1 MKFFEYARWFE
12 YVTPARGLI
21 VLTSDEVAA
30 CGASAG
36 CRQQRTN
43 LPTVLGAR
51 GVQIATSEWGEHFPV
66 HDSFAAP
73 ARPDRLIG
81 LRPRRAFR
89 METRRN
95 KPMRQPG
102 PAGGIKPARGSFYLQ
117 QVRVVVHV
125 FTCEF
130 TLWQRAL

>member
-12 YVTPARGLI
+12 YATPARGLI

-66 HDSFAAP
+66 HDRFAAP
-73 ARPDRLIG
+73 TRPGRLIG
-81 LRPRRAFR
+81 LRPH
-89 METRRN
+89 
-95 KPMRQPG
+95 
-102 PAGGIKPARGSFYLQ
+102 GGISYGNTA
-117 QVRVVVHV
+117 
-125 FTCEF
+125 
-130 TLWQRAL
+130 